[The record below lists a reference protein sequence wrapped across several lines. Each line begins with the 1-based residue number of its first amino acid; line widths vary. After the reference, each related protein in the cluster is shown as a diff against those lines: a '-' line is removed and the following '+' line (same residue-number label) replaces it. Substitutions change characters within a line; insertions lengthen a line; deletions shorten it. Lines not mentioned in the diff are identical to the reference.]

1 MTTKR
6 ELLPIVETLKEFQNI
21 LLGQRIKVHTDHENL
36 TYKNFNSERVM
47 RRKLCIEEYSPDL
60 QYVKG
65 IHNVVADALSRLDI
79 ANEPVRGSTETFLG
93 LMDCFIKSTT
103 TKEIEDFQ
111 PLNYQQLQKAQLS
124 DKTRHDA
131 PPPG

>member
-1 MTTKR
+1 ML
-6 ELLPIVETLKEFQNI
+6 EIS
-21 LLGQRIKVHTDHENL
+21 IK
-36 TYKNFNSERVM
+36 
-47 RRKLCIEEYSPDL
+47 EYSPDL

-65 IHNVVADALSRLDI
+65 IHNVVGDALSWLEI
-79 ANEPVRGSTETFLG
+79 ANESIKDSTETFLE

-111 PLNYQQLQKAQLS
+111 PLNYQQLHKAQLS
-124 DKTRHDA
+124 DKT